1 MEFRDMHAFAG
12 GFRQAKAISFFCHL
26 GCSMR
31 LACNRAKL
39 LGTELG
45 RPYSVWLPIPHGR
58 ISGWRGLHQDL
69 HSHGGYVCLVE
80 SAALGDFLGK
90 ALTTF
95 QQLQVQ
101 EAS

>member
-1 MEFRDMHAFAG
+1 MHLLVVSGKPRQSHSFATWG
-12 GFRQAKAISFFCHL
+12 AACGLLAIGPSSWAL
-26 GCSMR
+26 S
-31 LACNRAKL
+31 
-39 LGTELG
+39 LG

-69 HSHGGYVCLVE
+69 HSHGGYVCLGE